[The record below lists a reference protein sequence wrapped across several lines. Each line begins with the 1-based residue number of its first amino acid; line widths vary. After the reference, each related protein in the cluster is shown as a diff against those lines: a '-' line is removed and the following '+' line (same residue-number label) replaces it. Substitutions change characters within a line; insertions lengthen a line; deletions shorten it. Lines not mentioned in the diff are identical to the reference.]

1 MNQNEF
7 EAIFKA
13 ANPEGEGIEPKMRLY
28 TSTYDSRT
36 WDIAVTDKEEVVL
49 RVTNEEDPDHIVAQQ
64 LFLSKNSFAQLYFL
78 LTSIVVEHI
87 EIDEKYVTD
96 WVASFDN
103 IG

>member
-1 MNQNEF
+1 MKLNEF
-7 EAIFKA
+7 DAIFTKG
-13 ANPEGEGIEPKMRLY
+13 NPEGEKVIAKMALF
-28 TSTYDSRT
+28 TPTYDHRT
-36 WDIAVTDKEEVVL
+36 WMIGITDDDKISI
-49 RVTNEEDPDHIVAQQ
+49 RVTNEEDPDNIVAQE

-78 LTSIVVEHI
+78 LTSIVVEHV